1 MSRRKRYDDRFKAQ
15 VAIEAIKNQQ
25 TVAQIASHYG
35 VHPTQV
41 SQWKKQVLEQ
51 LPQLFADGRSQAAS
65 DNDQLVDELYRQIG
79 QLKVELDWL
88 RRLDIYPVQKYTAHK
103 RIEFDITKEIKK
115 KRNCSVEQKR
125 QLVEKGCHSLS
136 VVRQCEL
143 LGLSRASFYYRPVDE
158 SPQNLLYMRLID
170 EQYTKT
176 PFYGIPRLTV
186 WLRSQGHVVNR
197 KRVARLMRKMG
208 LAAIYPKPKPTGIAK
223 PSKTYPYLLKGLS
236 IIRPNQVWATDITYI
251 RLTRGFVY
259 LVAVMDWFSRY
270 VLAWELS
277 NSLDVYFCLSAL
289 ERALSQSSPLI
300 FNNDQGSQFTSDAF
314 TARLQAANIAISW
327 DGRGSYFDN
336 IFIERLWRSVKYEEV
351 YLNDYDSVTTAWRR
365 LRDYFN
371 FYNQQRFHQ
380 SLNYRTPHAVYFQ

>member
-1 MSRRKRYDDRFKAQ
+1 
-15 VAIEAIKNQQ
+15 
-25 TVAQIASHYG
+25 
-35 VHPTQV
+35 
-41 SQWKKQVLEQ
+41 
-51 LPQLFADGRSQAAS
+51 
-65 DNDQLVDELYRQIG
+65 
-79 QLKVELDWL
+79 
-88 RRLDIYPVQKYTAHK
+88 
-103 RIEFDITKEIKK
+103 
-115 KRNCSVEQKR
+115 
-125 QLVEKGCHSLS
+125 
-136 VVRQCEL
+136 
-143 LGLSRASFYYRPVDE
+143 
-158 SPQNLLYMRLID
+158 MRLID

-176 PFYGIPRLTV
+176 PFYGVPRLTV

-208 LAAIYPKPKPTGIAK
+208 LAAIYPKPKPTGIDK